1 VPPGGITN
9 DALFE
14 EYLLKDVIPTVEARY
29 RVAPG
34 RENRAIAGLSMG
46 GGQSLKIG
54 LGHLDLFSAVASFS
68 GAVPADFETRFAS
81 LLKDANGTNER
92 LKTLW
97 IGCGRQDSLFVRS
110 KDLSDLLTKYQ
121 VKHVFYPTDGVHN
134 YTVWRKYLAAYAP
147 LLFREGA
154 TSANAAAPEAQ
165 SSDGWKLVW
174 SDEFDKDGRPD
185 PAKWTYETGF
195 VRNQELQWYQP
206 ENAWCEKG
214 MLIIEGR
221 RERKKN
227 PGFQAGSANWKTNRE
242 YAEYTS
248 ASLTTKGIASWKY
261 GRFEMRGRID
271 TRPGLWPAF
280 WSLGVNGFWPS
291 NGEIDIMEYY
301 RGMLLANL
309 IWAGQNRTTSFTKRK
324 LINSFADPEWSS
336 KFHVWRM
343 DWDEN
348 RIVISVDGE
357 VLNDSD
363 LNQAANPD
371 GKNGFRQ
378 AHSIILNLA
387 IGGTA
392 GGDPSATEFPARFE
406 VDYVRV
412 FQRE

>member
-1 VPPGGITN
+1 MK
-9 DALFE
+9 
-14 EYLLKDVIPTVEARY
+14 LLV
-29 RVAPG
+29 
-34 RENRAIAGLSMG
+34 L
-46 GGQSLKIG
+46 
-54 LGHLDLFSAVASFS
+54 
-68 GAVPADFETRFAS
+68 
-81 LLKDANGTNER
+81 
-92 LKTLW
+92 
-97 IGCGRQDSLFVRS
+97 
-110 KDLSDLLTKYQ
+110 
-121 VKHVFYPTDGVHN
+121 
-134 YTVWRKYLAAYAP
+134 LAALALLAP
-147 LLFREGA
+147 
-154 TSANAAAPEAQ
+154 AAPAQ
-165 SSDGWKLVW
+165 TPKWKLVW
-174 SDEFDKDGRPD
+174 SDEFDRDGRPD

-214 MLIIEGR
+214 LLIIEGR

-227 PGFQAGSANWKTNRE
+227 PDFVKDSLNWKASRE

-248 ASLTTKGIASWKY
+248 ASLTTKGIASWRY

-271 TRPGLWPAF
+271 TRAGLWPAF
-280 WSLGVNGFWPS
+280 WSVGVEGRWPN

-301 RGMLLANL
+301 RGTLLANL
-309 IWAGQNRTTSFTKRK
+309 IWAGPSVLERTASLTKRK
-324 LINSFADPEWSS
+324 PIASFADSAWAT

-378 AHSIILNLA
+378 AQSIILNLA

-392 GGDPSATEFPARFE
+392 GGDPSATGFPARFE
-406 VDYVRV
+406 VDYVRIY
-412 FQRE
+412 QKQ

>member
-1 VPPGGITN
+1 MRLP
-9 DALFE
+9 
-14 EYLLKDVIPTVEARY
+14 LL
-29 RVAPG
+29 
-34 RENRAIAGLSMG
+34 
-46 GGQSLKIG
+46 
-54 LGHLDLFSAVASFS
+54 LGA
-68 GAVPADFETRFAS
+68 
-81 LLKDANGTNER
+81 
-92 LKTLW
+92 
-97 IGCGRQDSLFVRS
+97 
-110 KDLSDLLTKYQ
+110 
-121 VKHVFYPTDGVHN
+121 
-134 YTVWRKYLAAYAP
+134 LAA
-147 LLFREGA
+147 LLV
-154 TSANAAAPEAQ
+154 SAAAPQTPEPA
-165 SSDGWKLVW
+165 WKLVW

-185 PAKWTYETGF
+185 HAKWTYETGF

-214 MLIIEGR
+214 MLIIEAR

-227 PGFQAGSANWKTNRE
+227 PNFQPDLRNWTNRE

-248 ASLTTKGIASWKY
+248 ACLITKGIASWRY

-280 WSLGVNGFWPS
+280 WSLGVDGRWPN

-301 RGMLLANL
+301 RGTLLANL
-309 IWAGQNRTTSFTKRK
+309 IWAGQPRTASFTKRK
-324 LINSFADPEWSS
+324 PIASFDPDWSS

-348 RIVISVDGE
+348 RAVISVDGE

-378 AHSIILNLA
+378 AHSILLNLA

-392 GGDPSATEFPARFE
+392 GGDPSTTEFPARFE
-406 VDYVRV
+406 VDYVRIY
-412 FQRE
+412 QKQ

>member
-1 VPPGGITN
+1 MRWRLV
-9 DALFE
+9 L
-14 EYLLKDVIPTVEARY
+14 TVLA
-29 RVAPG
+29 
-34 RENRAIAGLSMG
+34 SM
-46 GGQSLKIG
+46 
-54 LGHLDLFSAVASFS
+54 
-68 GAVPADFETRFAS
+68 
-81 LLKDANGTNER
+81 
-92 LKTLW
+92 
-97 IGCGRQDSLFVRS
+97 
-110 KDLSDLLTKYQ
+110 
-121 VKHVFYPTDGVHN
+121 
-134 YTVWRKYLAAYAP
+134 LAA
-147 LLFREGA
+147 
-154 TSANAAAPEAQ
+154 SAAAQ
-165 SSDGWKLVW
+165 TSDGWKLVW

-227 PGFQAGSANWKTNRE
+227 PNFQEASGNMRTGRE

-248 ASLTTKGIASWKY
+248 ASVTTRGIASWRY
-261 GRFEMRGRID
+261 GRFEMRARID
-271 TRPGLWPAF
+271 TRAGLWPAF
-280 WSLGVNGFWPS
+280 WSLGVEGRWPN
-291 NGEIDIMEYY
+291 NGEVDIMEYY
-301 RGMLLANL
+301 RGTLLANL
-309 IWAGQNRTTSFTKRK
+309 IWAGQGRTTSFTKRK
-324 LINSFADPEWSS
+324 PIASFEDKDWSS

-371 GKNGFRQ
+371 GKNGYRQ
-378 AHSIILNLA
+378 AQYIILNLA

-406 VDYVRV
+406 VDYVRIY
-412 FQRE
+412 QKQ